1 MLWSKQHL
9 SVFFA
14 QYHLERG
21 ECIGDE
27 GCVSGGEGG
36 GGVTVNTVNLSKPT
50 HSLSEKQSGAAN
62 FRCTSELLLGAISA
76 QQVQI

>member
-1 MLWSKQHL
+1 MK
-9 SVFFA
+9 VAF
-14 QYHLERG
+14 LEGR
-21 ECIGDE
+21 
-27 GCVSGGEGG
+27 GG